1 MATEEQLQADLKTA
15 MKAREME
22 AVYVLRGL
30 IAVVKNL
37 KVEKLGTDLEESE
50 ISGLVRKEI
59 SKRVEA
65 AAFAQKAN
73 RPDDEAANRREIV
86 CPGGADFMARLDD
99 RTIVYGSYSPAGP
112 LATQRDLV
120 TGQETA
126 YPAGTT
132 PDKFNA
138 VSHSAEQRS
147 VSGEYITVDPNGSVY
162 RSNGA
167 EPARTLIFECD
178 CSKYRVP
185 QFYSWAPDGQWVIMV
200 YAPRNG
206 PEQELWILSR
216 DGSVAG
222 TLASVG
228 YNANASWYIEG
239 KGILPKS
246 QLTPVAR

>member
-86 CPGGADFMARLDD
+86 VLERYMPAQLD
-99 RTIVYGSYSPAGP
+99 AAQ
-112 LATQRDLV
+112 L
-120 TGQETA
+120 ETA
-126 YPAGTT
+126 IRQIVAEAGTT
-132 PDKFNA
+132 QIGPIMAQLK
-138 VSHSAEQRS
+138 
-147 VSGEYITVDPNGSVY
+147 
-162 RSNGA
+162 
-167 EPARTLIFECD
+167 ARFAGQ
-178 CSKYRVP
+178 Y
-185 QFYSWAPDGQWVIMV
+185 DGK
-200 YAPRNG
+200 
-206 PEQELWILSR
+206 
-216 DGSVAG
+216 
-222 TLASVG
+222 LASEIVKTKLG
-228 YNANASWYIEG
+228 
-239 KGILPKS
+239 
-246 QLTPVAR
+246 